1 MHFKYLLG
9 ELFFR
14 RVLRD
19 SGKHVCSLYLTDLL
33 GTVVDLTALSDN
45 LLNARVFELL
55 SYFLHQ
61 VKKVF

>member
-1 MHFKYLLG
+1 MT

-14 RVLRD
+14 RFFTRFWKTYV
-19 SGKHVCSLYLTDLL
+19 SLYLTDLL
-33 GTVVDLTALSDN
+33 GTVVNLSALSDN